1 MREKERRF
9 ESVKHY
15 KNESNAP
22 FNFWSSRLFGR
33 VSSLQASSSMSSGY
47 YNPRGQQGFTAA
59 VSQNV
64 ERVWNAVGDIANQRQ
79 HNLMDY
85 PNNNSARRINAAA
98 AQGADL
104 TQLFDPIGNNRY
116 TDASNPWAAFFGAP
130 AQPWKTASYD
140 KYDRDSYMLP
150 EAYNGQNEYLGKTI
164 TKMIYDDETYYTQVL
179 MPIRF
184 TNQMAVSWDVWT
196 FNQTFTGMVPEL
208 GVSRLVSS
216 HRETHSDT
224 IVRRGLAARFEHG
237 FMDTPEGRAHY
248 FLTLAQIANAVR
260 ETLNFG
266 VIYAYLT
273 CHDYNKVRPFAHLS
287 KVSHRPAPHP
297 LRSGR
302 PSMATSSARRCRTCC
317 AARTSC
323 GPLPSRP
330 SLGWRSWTPRSSSG

>member
-1 MREKERRF
+1 MNGALRR
-9 ESVKHY
+9 V
-15 KNESNAP
+15 
-22 FNFWSSRLFGR
+22 
-33 VSSLQASSSMSSGY
+33 
-47 YNPRGQQGFTAA
+47 
-59 VSQNV
+59 
-64 ERVWNAVGDIANQRQ
+64 
-79 HNLMDY
+79 
-85 PNNNSARRINAAA
+85 NAAA

-104 TQLFDPIGNNRY
+104 TQQFDPFGNNHY
-116 TDASNPWAAFFGAP
+116 SDASNPWAAFFGAP
-130 AQPWKTASYD
+130 AQPWKTATYD

-150 EAYNGQNEYLGKTI
+150 EAYAGQNEYLGKTI
-164 TKMIYDDETYYTQVL
+164 TKMIYDDETYYTQIL

-184 TNQMAVSWDVWT
+184 TNQQAVSWDVWT

-216 HRETHSDT
+216 HRETMSDT

-248 FLTLAQIANAVR
+248 FLTLAQISNAVR

-273 CHDYNKVRPFAHLS
+273 CHDYNKVRDRDPFSVSSTQIPLS
-287 KVSHRPAPHP
+287 R
-297 LRSGR
+297 RSGR
-302 PSMATSSARRCRTCC
+302 PSMATSSVRPCRTCC

-330 SLGWRSWTPRSSSG
+330 SLAWRSWTPRSSNG